1 MIKFNLTAVL
11 VVILIIASFFI
22 GSLFTKVQFLEK
34 GVSKTTSQPANVNN
48 NAPQGFG
55 NADGV
60 EKLKEEDHVRGDR
73 NARVLLIE
81 YSDLECPFCK
91 SFHSTAQKIVDTYN
105 GQVAWVF
112 RHFPLSFHANAQKE
126 AEATECANELG
137 GNDAFWKFA
146 DKLAG
151 ESGQSTAEKLTTYAK
166 DIGLNEAKF
175 KTCVDSEK
183 YKQKVQDDYNDAAAA
198 GGQGTPYSILIDSK
212 GEKTAING
220 AQPYES
226 VKAMIDAKL

>member
-48 NAPQGFG
+48 
-55 NADGV
+55 ADGV

-91 SFHSTAQKIVDTYN
+91 SFHSTAHSRYVQWTSCLGI
-105 GQVAWVF
+105 QA
-112 RHFPLSFHANAQKE
+112 FPAFFSCQCPKR
-126 AEATECANELG
+126 G
-137 GNDAFWKFA
+137 GSD
-146 DKLAG
+146 
-151 ESGQSTAEKLTTYAK
+151 
-166 DIGLNEAKF
+166 
-175 KTCVDSEK
+175 
-183 YKQKVQDDYNDAAAA
+183 
-198 GGQGTPYSILIDSK
+198 
-212 GEKTAING
+212 
-220 AQPYES
+220 
-226 VKAMIDAKL
+226 